1 MLAYKQKWLPQCEV
15 STESL
20 AQALFLE
27 NDSFERNQ
35 ISVANGI
42 GKFFENSYIKKDW
55 TTYVFERY

>member
-1 MLAYKQKWLPQCEV
+1 MLAYKQKWLPQSEV
-15 STESL
+15 TTESL

-42 GKFFENSYIKKDW
+42 GKFFENS
-55 TTYVFERY
+55 